1 LSAIYKDF
9 FQKIKKDFKMEP
21 QTRSQLRDL
30 RNKFV
35 RLDELLNSF
44 ARDPRPLEDFT
55 VWRERFEALF
65 MQLYNLKIPT
75 NISSLL
81 SVHPAGREDID
92 QGMVEALLRTRPMEI
107 RDIESDRLDIELLQK
122 RAEILLSNMDH
133 ISEKS
138 SSEESPAD
146 SQPEEANLNRLIE
159 AIKFYYQ

>member
-1 LSAIYKDF
+1 
-9 FQKIKKDFKMEP
+9 MEP
-21 QTRSQLRDL
+21 QTRSQLREL

-44 ARDPRPLEDFT
+44 ARDPRLLEDFA

-65 MQLYNLKIPT
+65 MQLFNLKIPT

-81 SVHPAGREDID
+81 SVHPTGAGD
-92 QGMVEALLRTRPMEI
+92 QGMIEALLRTRPMEI
-107 RDIESDRLDIELLQK
+107 KDIASDRLDIELLQK
-122 RAEILLSNMDH
+122 RAEILLSNLDH

-138 SSEESPAD
+138 PVEESPAD
-146 SQPEEANLNRLIE
+146 SQPEEDNLNRLIE